1 MKKLL
6 LRSLS
11 LVISLGLIGAC
22 APKPEDRIFPPGKST
37 FGPRLSDTDLF
48 QKDLK
53 AHNQRT
59 TNLQWQNQVSTADF
73 FQSAEN
79 LIHLGEITE
88 NETLKNKGLQ
98 WIERF
103 YEAEGSS
110 SFVELSQSPFA
121 NLAAAQ
127 TETEVKKT
135 LEEINL
141 EIARSQSIIKD
152 RFEKIGTQF
161 PWPTT
166 TENLPKLLAF
176 ARSFTNRILS
186 SLPEMGLDPVIE
198 QGIAEELKAETEPL
212 FIEFENLIFKMQRAV
227 TLSQSLKII
236 EAVIA
241 KFQIP
246 LDQELKRSLAQGK
259 HIASGLDSM
268 QDAQGGLTVIVDIWR
283 ILTPEEKALYIKEG
297 NEELY
302 DFLSRQNNDELE
314 CLRTPGCGGGIF
326 DGIAK
331 KIFVLP
337 KIKKYGLEKLQAEMN
352 EKTRGYVLSVIET
365 YGTNF
370 VKDLPK
376 LFIEKI
382 NLGLQEKGK
391 EVLSVRNNYPNYLKR
406 LLMVWSKKVLPSM
419 NGKIRGFEANQVS
432 VKISAQG
439 FTIEPQGNLKVVKA
453 TTVGSSLVANSLLME
468 NANEKKSES
477 LQGAL
482 TQVNKLVSIGGYRDN
497 ANYLIPALLT
507 PVKKGKR
514 NLDILD
520 LAQMQSSYV
529 IPDEVPLKDA
539 FHADGKTTVI
549 RNFSASSFA
558 NQLYGISRMMRL
570 TADWKHTKFDK
581 ILGNIQ
587 AQDITQD
594 IESDALH
601 RPLFPKD
608 MLFALNLGEAA
619 VLLQNITK
627 EDTPVFLVT
636 IDNKIM
642 GADKFTTS
650 NETAVMAAIQ
660 DIHETGKSKVVKARD
675 VAHLIL
681 AIAEFLE
688 ATEGVENTRSEILLE
703 VDKKGI
709 RPLDI
714 LLEGR
719 EDLKLLTLGLANFLT
734 NKFTAAN
741 GLIQDQY
748 DIEKHVI
755 LNANVNLED
764 QAYAIRALLKAWKL
778 TNLEI
783 YLWAAQD
790 IYYSL
795 NKNAFNKAEFFYRNI
810 DGSNLEFPQ
819 KLHIIRALKDLRP
832 HLDAKSQQQSDIILK
847 PWLEALVK
855 LK

>member
-1 MKKLL
+1 MKTLL
-6 LRSLS
+6 LHSFSLVVSLS
-11 LVISLGLIGAC
+11 LLGAC
-22 APKPEDRIFPPGKST
+22 APKPEDRIFPAGKTS

-48 QKDLK
+48 QKGLK
-53 AHNQRT
+53 THGQEVK
-59 TNLQWQNQVSTADF
+59 NLNWQTQVSTADF
-73 FQSAEN
+73 FQSAEH
-79 LIHLGEITE
+79 LVHLGQTTE
-88 NETLKNKGLQ
+88 NEALKNKGLQ

-127 TETEVKKT
+127 TQTEVKKT

-141 EIARSQSIIKD
+141 EIARSQKIIKEQ
-152 RFEKIGTQF
+152 FERIGAQF
-161 PWPTT
+161 PWPAK

-176 ARSFTNRILS
+176 ARSFTDRVQNT
-186 SLPEMGLDPVIE
+186 LPEMGLESVIE
-198 QGIAEELKAETEPL
+198 EGITEELKAETDPL
-212 FIEFENLIFKMQRAV
+212 FVEFENLIHKMQRAV
-227 TLSQSLKII
+227 TLSQNLTII

-241 KFQIP
+241 KFQIT
-246 LDQELKRSLAQGK
+246 LDPELNRSLAQGK
-259 HIASGLDSM
+259 LIASGLDNM
-268 QDAQGGLTVIVDIWR
+268 HDAQGGLTVIVDIWR
-283 ILTPEEKALYIKEG
+283 ILTPEEKATYIKDG

-314 CLRTPGCGGGIF
+314 CLRTSGCGGGIF

-331 KIFVLP
+331 KLFVLP

-352 EKTRGYVLSVIET
+352 EKTRGYVISVIET
-365 YGTNF
+365 FGTNF
-370 VKDLPK
+370 IKELPK

-406 LLMVWSKKVLPSM
+406 LLMAWSKKVLPSM
-419 NGKIRGFEANQVS
+419 NGKIRGFEVNQVS
-432 VKISAQG
+432 VKISSQG
-439 FTIEPQGNLKVVKA
+439 FTLEPQGNFKVLKA

-468 NANEKKSES
+468 NANEKNPES

-482 TQVNKLVSIGGYRDN
+482 TQVNKLVSIGGYRDG

-514 NLDILD
+514 NLDIMD
-520 LAQMQSSYV
+520 LALMQSSYA

-539 FHADGKTTVI
+539 FHGDGKASVT

-636 IDNKIM
+636 LENKIM

-650 NETAVMAAIQ
+650 DETAVMAAIQ
-660 DIHETGKSKVVKARD
+660 DILDTGKGNVVKSRD

-703 VDKKGI
+703 VDKRGL

-734 NKFTAAN
+734 NKFTSST
-741 GLIQDQY
+741 GLIQEKY
-748 DIEKHVI
+748 DIEKQSI
-755 LNANVNLED
+755 LNPGLNLED
-764 QAYAIRALLKAWKL
+764 QAYAVRALLKAWKL
-778 TNLEI
+778 TNLEV

-795 NKNAFNKAEFFYRNI
+795 NKNSFNKDEFFYRNS

-819 KLHIIRALKDLRP
+819 KLHIIRALTDLRP
-832 HLDAKSQQQSDIILK
+832 HLDAKSQQQSDKILK
-847 PWLEALVK
+847 PWLEALGK